1 MYRLFSWPCLDLVSF
16 AGNSGYTDRELSQD
30 EKRRKNVMELP
41 AKNRRVKT
49 PSFTLV
55 DQWQDPG
62 PSGGFRQTN
71 YYKSSPLRKHTKKLL
86 ALTVGHG

>member
-1 MYRLFSWPCLDLVSF
+1 
-16 AGNSGYTDRELSQD
+16 
-30 EKRRKNVMELP
+30 MELP

-86 ALTVGHG
+86 ALTVGHGKRLLSLKIPPYTNWICMRELKCPESHHLVDI